1 MSVVLK
7 QALSNDIEQ
16 DYSKYT
22 LIEHRKKYAQ
32 FFTPPPIARFMAKWL
47 LGNVGLDSVL
57 EPAFGLGIFSRY
69 LLSEKSDLKI
79 KGFEVDENI
88 LDQAK
93 TIFDENENVQLT
105 LQDYISSDWETKY
118 DGIICNPPYFKFH
131 NYNNISMIEEVESKL
146 CFKLNGFTNLYTLF
160 LLKSIYQLNFNG
172 RAAYIIPSE
181 FLNSDYGKFV
191 KSFLIQS
198 KSVRHIIVINFEE
211 NVFEDALTTA
221 SIILCSNDLVSNRVH
236 FSVINKLSDLGL
248 IEYEIAAYP
257 KYFNGYSTKLITE
270 LKPEIKWKAYYQEQ
284 NSLKYNNLVSFSKYG
299 KVVRG
304 IATGANDY
312 FTFNKSKAGKHNID
326 TKYLLPCICKA
337 MDVKNACFSVDD
349 FNALAENDKFCYLLN
364 VMPPIDQNISNY
376 LNSGL
381 EKQVDKKFLTGSRNP
396 WFALE
401 KRLPAPIWV
410 SVFNRTGLKFIRNE
424 ANIANL
430 TTFHCIYPVNNEL
443 FGGIDIDLFFA
454 YLLTETAKEIFNDN
468 CREYG
473 NGLQKFEPNDIN
485 KAKMFDLQKIDKAT
499 EKIIISYYLEY
510 RKSIICSQ
518 IDESYIKKIN
528 KIFLEHFK

>member
-236 FSVINKLSDLGL
+236 FSVINKLSDLCL
-248 IEYEIAAYP
+248 I
-257 KYFNGYSTKLITE
+257 
-270 LKPEIKWKAYYQEQ
+270 
-284 NSLKYNNLVSFSKYG
+284 
-299 KVVRG
+299 
-304 IATGANDY
+304 
-312 FTFNKSKAGKHNID
+312 
-326 TKYLLPCICKA
+326 
-337 MDVKNACFSVDD
+337 
-349 FNALAENDKFCYLLN
+349 
-364 VMPPIDQNISNY
+364 
-376 LNSGL
+376 
-381 EKQVDKKFLTGSRNP
+381 
-396 WFALE
+396 
-401 KRLPAPIWV
+401 
-410 SVFNRTGLKFIRNE
+410 
-424 ANIANL
+424 
-430 TTFHCIYPVNNEL
+430 
-443 FGGIDIDLFFA
+443 
-454 YLLTETAKEIFNDN
+454 
-468 CREYG
+468 
-473 NGLQKFEPNDIN
+473 
-485 KAKMFDLQKIDKAT
+485 
-499 EKIIISYYLEY
+499 
-510 RKSIICSQ
+510 
-518 IDESYIKKIN
+518 
-528 KIFLEHFK
+528 